1 MCLERNSIVQ
11 STLSTTEFKKI
22 DFFWSATQAPV
33 LLYFFLQVN
42 QPEPVVELSLCFCFV
57 RFHLVRTFKNFFWI
71 KLKGA
76 MEEAAKSPP
85 PVCAVIPPL
94 LTEVPDTS
102 LQRNTGPRNYSVHL
116 LSAPSWHSHVRLVVS
131 VLTPPRSAPD
141 CREEKWKTC
150 HA

>member
-1 MCLERNSIVQ
+1 
-11 STLSTTEFKKI
+11 
-22 DFFWSATQAPV
+22 
-33 LLYFFLQVN
+33 
-42 QPEPVVELSLCFCFV
+42 
-57 RFHLVRTFKNFFWI
+57 
-71 KLKGA
+71 

-141 CREEKWKTC
+141 CREEK
-150 HA
+150 